1 MKARITIKDIKMKTT
16 KRKKEKDNNN
26 NNNNNKKTETGPDS
40 NLARDSNL
48 TRART

>member
-26 NNNNNKKTETGPDS
+26 NNNNKKNETGPDS